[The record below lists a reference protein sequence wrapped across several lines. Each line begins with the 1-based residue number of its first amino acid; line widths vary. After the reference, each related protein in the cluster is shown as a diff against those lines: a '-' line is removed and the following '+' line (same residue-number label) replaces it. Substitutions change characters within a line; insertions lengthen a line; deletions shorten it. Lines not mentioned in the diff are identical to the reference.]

1 MLLAAQ
7 VIEKNR
13 FQGIRNRATILR
25 MSDAQRNRSQF
36 LMLLMAAVLAAATLA
51 PVTVLT
57 G

>member
-13 FQGIRNRATILR
+13 FQGSRNRATILR

-36 LMLLMAAVLAAATLA
+36 FMLLMAAVLAAATLA

>member
-25 MSDAQRNRSQF
+25 MSDAERNRSQF
-36 LMLLMAAVLAAATLA
+36 FMLLMAAVLAAATLA